1 MIKNLPA
8 NAEDIRDRGSIPGS
22 GRSPGEGHGN
32 TLQYCLEN
40 HMDRGTWWAVV
51 HRVTKSQTQLSAA
64 QHSTAQ
70 HMATTNMA
78 FGPSKCEEND

>member
-1 MIKNLPA
+1 MATHSSILGWR
-8 NAEDIRDRGSIPGS
+8 IRRDRGA
-22 GRSPGEGHGN
+22 
-32 TLQYCLEN
+32 
-40 HMDRGTWWAVV
+40 WWAAVR
-51 HRVTKSQTQLSAA
+51 RVTKSQTQLSAA